1 LYPVAGAAPLT
12 RSWSVRGPVRNG
24 AILSGLRQ
32 TRFSAFSAGEMFDD
46 IEPAAPEEPADL
58 QPEMSLT

>member
-46 IEPAAPEEPADL
+46 IEPAAPEDRPTYN
-58 QPEMSLT
+58 PKYF